1 MVTTTSGEPIEQDM
15 PASIVDSYNTVNSSQ
30 MPSMVMSYPSGVIQ
44 NETLPSEDVPPSQR
58 FSNTLVGR
66 IAKMLR
72 PISCLCLWLGE
83 EKHPML
89 IDEIVTRITP
99 VFSELRKMDGTRY
112 KGNILK
118 AVNGALSST
127 GIFLRLDVRMRVRC
141 ELQNL
146 KWMIREEELE
156 IYEERAQKK
165 LKAKGKRKRER
176 ESSGVIAVE
185 CVGASGAEEEKP
197 AKRKYA
203 KRRDR
208 KQAIITMLSSI
219 SDMQHSQNI
228 ERNMIYSQN
237 PFEVGLMLRD

>member
-1 MVTTTSGEPIEQDM
+1 
-15 PASIVDSYNTVNSSQ
+15 
-30 MPSMVMSYPSGVIQ
+30 
-44 NETLPSEDVPPSQR
+44 
-58 FSNTLVGR
+58 
-66 IAKMLR
+66 
-72 PISCLCLWLGE
+72 
-83 EKHPML
+83 ML

-127 GIFLRLDVRMRVRC
+127 GIFLRLDVLMRVGC

-185 CVGASGAEEEKP
+185 RVGASGGKAGEAKVREATRQEAGDHHDAVQHKRHAAFAEHRAKHDLFTEPIRSGVNVTRLGVECHGIGRCGWTTEEAWRAGSRCACNYTHISKTCL
-197 AKRKYA
+197 RW
-203 KRRDR
+203 RR
-208 KQAIITMLSSI
+208 AM
-219 SDMQHSQNI
+219 
-228 ERNMIYSQN
+228 
-237 PFEVGLMLRD
+237 

>member
-1 MVTTTSGEPIEQDM
+1 
-15 PASIVDSYNTVNSSQ
+15 
-30 MPSMVMSYPSGVIQ
+30 
-44 NETLPSEDVPPSQR
+44 
-58 FSNTLVGR
+58 
-66 IAKMLR
+66 
-72 PISCLCLWLGE
+72 
-83 EKHPML
+83 ML

-127 GIFLRLDVRMRVRC
+127 GIFLRLDVLMRVGC

-165 LKAKGKRKRER
+165 LKAKGKRKRE
-176 ESSGVIAVE
+176 SSGVIAVE
-185 CVGASGAEEEKP
+185 RVGASGAEEEKP